1 MLRTSEQRQNF
12 SRNCI
17 IKYNKLGHTQPH
29 TTLCVSP
36 GARAPAPAPE
46 LLERNWKF
54 GIVTETSALGSEN
67 EKLKI
72 LGQGEIKTKANISA
86 NFISKQAK
94 EKIEKIGGKLT
105 LVKK

>member
-1 MLRTSEQRQNF
+1 MGLLRTSEQRQNF

-46 LLERNWKF
+46 LLERNGKF

-67 EKLKI
+67 EKLKKRRERMI
-72 LGQGEIKTKANISA
+72 
-86 NFISKQAK
+86 F
-94 EKIEKIGGKLT
+94 
-105 LVKK
+105 